1 MFFTGCILHN
11 MSLKVDGYDVRWESD
26 VNWAG
31 QDGNHHDKD
40 MSTLLENHCQRH
52 RNATPY
58 TEKNSTYL

>member
-1 MFFTGCILHN
+1 